1 MPDWDGTFPLMLS
14 SFDWASHQL
23 ATSMVYIIAR
33 EKFHLSTKL
42 LVGRDNFAAVPGLTS
57 CIEDQVTPGI
67 AACDGHV
74 NTYPQQVH
82 IDAEVW
88 TTQYPISMVF
98 QSVKGKERIV
108 TNLVG
113 FQGYSAIFINQAV
126 TDKVKTDLNLDMS
139 VASSLKALTKSQRRQ
154 YFGNLD
160 AWIRL

>member
-1 MPDWDGTFPLMLS
+1 MPGWDGTFPLMLS
-14 SFDWASHQL
+14 YADWASHQL
-23 ATSMVYIIAR
+23 VTAMVYIIAR

-42 LVGRDNFAAVPGLTS
+42 LKQGDSAAPMPGLTS

-67 AACDGHV
+67 AACDDHV

-82 IDAEVW
+82 IDVEVW

-98 QSVKGKERIV
+98 ESVKGKERIV

-113 FQGYSAIFINQAV
+113 FQGYAAIFINQAV

-139 VASSLKALTKSQRRQ
+139 LASNLKVLTKAQRRQ

-160 AWIRL
+160 ACRL